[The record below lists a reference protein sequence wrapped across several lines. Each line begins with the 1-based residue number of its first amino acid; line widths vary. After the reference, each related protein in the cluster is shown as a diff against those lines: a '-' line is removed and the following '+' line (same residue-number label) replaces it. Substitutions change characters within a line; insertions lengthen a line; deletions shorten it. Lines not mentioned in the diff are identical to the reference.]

1 MTSENFPIQD
11 KYHVEAAKRSIDSVQ
26 VRLGKLIIDHE
37 QGTITFK
44 ADGPEG
50 QLMLRITHLK
60 QPIPREGFIDL
71 VALVPLTSYTE
82 T

>member
-1 MTSENFPIQD
+1 MTAENPPIPD
-11 KYHVEAAKRSIDSVQ
+11 KHHVEAAKRSIDPHI
-26 VRLGKLIIDHE
+26 RLGKLVIDNE
-37 QGTITFK
+37 QGTIIFK

-60 QPIPREGFIDL
+60 APIPREGFIDL
-71 VALVPLTSYTE
+71 VALEALTSYVE